1 MVFLKTTSNFNFLID
16 GSDFN
21 VDLNNSDTINISSS
35 PRDYK
40 VTFTDNVASKIDLN
54 NGKYSDYIFIAD
66 KNIMKIHPN
75 LLDNFNNYPT
85 YIVEA
90 IEDNKNIHE
99 ALRICDFLL
108 ENNANRGTCIYA
120 LGGGIIQDL
129 VAYAAATYKRG
140 IPWIYIPTT
149 LLGQSDSCVGGKT
162 GLNYNGTKN
171 LIALFSA
178 PREIIIDI
186 NFNYTLNGDDI
197 FSGYG
202 EILRLAITG
211 GEQVFLQYKKL
222 IHHLISNDSL
232 LKPDKE
238 ILNQLIKLSLSVKK
252 SVVEYDEFELNHRK
266 SMNYGHSIGHAIEA
280 MVDFKIP
287 HGQAVA
293 LGIMVENELAKSIL
307 DLSSDIIS
315 DVKDIVMKIVPKES
329 LDYFF
334 SLKNSSFIK
343 FLKRDKKVIGSNLK
357 LAIISRI
364 GDMRFI
370 DFSLDKVSD
379 KHINETIKNLSQM

>member
-1 MVFLKTTSNFNFLID
+1 VVFLKTTSDFNFLID

-66 KNIMKIHPN
+66 KNIMKIYPN

-99 ALRICDFLL
+99 ALRMCDFLL

-315 DVKDIVMKIVPKES
+315 DVKDIVMKIVPKKS

-334 SLKNSSFIK
+334 TLKNSSFIK

-370 DFSLDKVSD
+370 DFSLDEVSD
-379 KHINETIKNLSQM
+379 KRINETIKNLSQM

>member
-1 MVFLKTTSNFNFLID
+1 MVFLRTTSEYNFLID

-21 VDLNNSDTINISSS
+21 VDLNNSNTMCISSS

-40 VTFTDNVASKIDLN
+40 VTFTDNVVSKIDLN
-54 NGKYSDYIFIAD
+54 NEKYSDYIFIAD
-66 KNIMKIHPN
+66 KNIMRIYPN
-75 LLDNFNNYPT
+75 LRDTLNSYPT

-90 IEDNKNIHE
+90 VEDNKNIHE

-108 ENNANRGTCIYA
+108 ENNANRGTCIYG

-129 VAYAAATYKRG
+129 VAYAAATFKRG
-140 IPWIYIPTT
+140 IPWKYIPTT

-162 GLNYNGTKN
+162 GLNHNGTKN

-178 PREIIIDI
+178 PREIIIDT
-186 NFNYTLNGDDI
+186 NFNYTLNKDDI

-211 GEQVFLQYKKL
+211 GEEVFLQYKKL
-222 IHHLISNDSL
+222 IYHLISNDSL

-238 ILNQLIKLSLSVKK
+238 ILDKLIKLSLSVKK

-293 LGIMVENELAKSIL
+293 LGIMVENELSRSIL
-307 DLSSDIIS
+307 DLSSDTIS
-315 DVKDIVMKIVPKES
+315 VIRDIVMNIVPKNS

-334 SLKNSSFIK
+334 TLKNSSFIE

-370 DFSLDKVSD
+370 DFSLDEVSD
-379 KHINETIKNLSQM
+379 KRINETIKNLSQM

>member
-1 MVFLKTTSNFNFLID
+1 MN
-16 GSDFN
+16 
-21 VDLNNSDTINISSS
+21 
-35 PRDYK
+35 
-40 VTFTDNVASKIDLN
+40 
-54 NGKYSDYIFIAD
+54 
-66 KNIMKIHPN
+66 H
-75 LLDNFNNYPT
+75 
-85 YIVEA
+85 
-90 IEDNKNIHE
+90 
-99 ALRICDFLL
+99 
-108 ENNANRGTCIYA
+108 
-120 LGGGIIQDL
+120 
-129 VAYAAATYKRG
+129 
-140 IPWIYIPTT
+140 
-149 LLGQSDSCVGGKT
+149 
-162 GLNYNGTKN
+162 NGTKN

-178 PREIIIDI
+178 PREIIIDT
-186 NFNYTLNGDDI
+186 NFNYTLNEDDI

-211 GEQVFLQYKKL
+211 GEEVFLQYKKL
-222 IHHLISNDSL
+222 IYNLISNDSL

-238 ILNQLIKLSLSVKK
+238 ILDKLIKLSLSVKK

-293 LGIMVENELAKSIL
+293 LGIMVENELSRSIL
-307 DLSSDIIS
+307 DLSSDTIS
-315 DVKDIVMKIVPKES
+315 VIRDIVMNIVPKNS

-334 SLKNSSFIK
+334 TLKNSSFVE

-370 DFSLDKVSD
+370 DFSLDEVSD
-379 KHINETIKNLSQM
+379 KRINETIKNLSQM

>member
-1 MVFLKTTSNFNFLID
+1 MVFLKTTSDFNFLID

-21 VDLNNSDTINISSS
+21 VDLNNSDTVHISSS

-40 VTFTDNVASKIDLN
+40 VTFTDNVTSKLDLN
-54 NGKYSDYIFIAD
+54 NEVYSDYIFIVD
-66 KNIMKIHPN
+66 KNIMGIYPN
-75 LLDNFNNYPT
+75 LFDSLNNYPI
-85 YIVEA
+85 YVVEA
-90 IEDNKNIHE
+90 LEDNKDIHE
-99 ALRICDFLL
+99 ALKICDFLL
-108 ENNANRGTCIYA
+108 DKNANRGTCIYA

-129 VAYAAATYKRG
+129 AAYAAATFKRG

-178 PREIIIDI
+178 PREIIIDT
-186 NFNYTLNGDDI
+186 NFNYTLAEDDI

-211 GEQVFLQYKKL
+211 GERVFLQYKKL
-222 IHHLISNDSL
+222 IYHLISNENL

-238 ILNQLIKLSLSVKK
+238 ILDQLIKLSLSVKK

-293 LGIMVENELAKSIL
+293 LGIMVENELARSIL

-315 DVKDIVMKIVPKES
+315 DIRDIIMNIVPKKS

-334 SLKNSSFIK
+334 TLKNSSFIE

-357 LAIISRI
+357 LAIISKI

-370 DFSLDKVSD
+370 DFSLDEISN

>member
-66 KNIMKIHPN
+66 KNIMKIYPN

>member
-1 MVFLKTTSNFNFLID
+1 MVFLRTTSEYNFLID

-21 VDLNNSDTINISSS
+21 VDLNDSNTMCISSS

-40 VTFTDNVASKIDLN
+40 VTFTDNVVSKIDLN
-54 NGKYSDYIFIAD
+54 NKKYSDYIFIAD
-66 KNIMKIHPN
+66 KNIMRIYPN
-75 LLDNFNNYPT
+75 LRDTLNSYPT

-90 IEDNKNIHE
+90 VEDNKNIHE

-108 ENNANRGTCIYA
+108 DNNANRGTCIYG

-129 VAYAAATYKRG
+129 VAYAAATFKRG
-140 IPWIYIPTT
+140 IPWKYIPTT

-162 GLNYNGTKN
+162 GLNHNGTKN

-178 PREIIIDI
+178 PREIIIDT
-186 NFNYTLNGDDI
+186 NFNYTLNEDDI

-211 GEQVFLQYKKL
+211 GEEVFLQYKKL
-222 IHHLISNDSL
+222 IYNLISNDSL

-238 ILNQLIKLSLSVKK
+238 ILDKLIKLSLSVKK

-293 LGIMVENELAKSIL
+293 LGIMVENELSRSIL
-307 DLSSDIIS
+307 DLSSDTIS
-315 DVKDIVMKIVPKES
+315 VIRDIVMNIVPKNS

-334 SLKNSSFIK
+334 TLKNSSFIE

-370 DFSLDKVSD
+370 DFSLDEVSD
-379 KHINETIKNLSQM
+379 KRINETIKNLSQM

>member
-1 MVFLKTTSNFNFLID
+1 MKITKDFNFLID
-16 GSDFN
+16 GSKLH
-21 VDLNNSDTINISSS
+21 VDLNNEDTIDISSS

-40 VTFTDNVASKIDLN
+40 VTFSDNIEGEINLFN
-54 NGKYSDYIFIAD
+54 QKYSDYIFIAD
-66 KNIMKIHPN
+66 KNITKIYTS
-75 LLDNFNNYPT
+75 LFTSLKNYPIYT
-85 YIVEA
+85 VDA
-90 IEDNKNIHE
+90 IEDNKNINE
-99 ALRICDFLL
+99 ALRICDFFLA
-108 ENNANRGTCIYA
+108 NNANRGTCIYA
-120 LGGGIIQDL
+120 IGGGIIQDL

-162 GLNYNGTKN
+162 GLNYNNTKN

-186 NFNYTLNGDDI
+186 NFNYTLNEDDI

-211 GEQVFLQYKKL
+211 GEKVFFEYKDL
-222 IHHLISNDSL
+222 IYNLISNNNL
-232 LKPDKE
+232 LKPEKR

-293 LGIMVENELAKSIL
+293 LGIMVENELARSIL
-307 DLSSDIIS
+307 DLSPNTISDIRE
-315 DVKDIVMKIVPKES
+315 IVMSIVPKKS
-329 LDYFF
+329 LDLFF
-334 SLKNSSFIK
+334 SLKNSSFIE
-343 FLKRDKKVIGSNLK
+343 FLKRDKKVVGSNLK
-357 LAIISRI
+357 LAIISRV

-370 DFSLDKVSD
+370 DFPLDEKSD
-379 KHINETIKNLSQM
+379 SCINNAIKNISEM

>member
-1 MVFLKTTSNFNFLID
+1 MVFLRTTSEYNFLID

-21 VDLNNSDTINISSS
+21 VDLNNSNTMCISSS

-40 VTFTDNVASKIDLN
+40 VTFTDNVVSKIDLN
-54 NGKYSDYIFIAD
+54 NKKYSDYIFIAD
-66 KNIMKIHPN
+66 KNIMRIYPN
-75 LLDNFNNYPT
+75 LRDTLNSYPT
-85 YIVEA
+85 YIIEA
-90 IEDNKNIHE
+90 VEDNKNIHE

-108 ENNANRGTCIYA
+108 DNNANRGTCIYG

-129 VAYAAATYKRG
+129 VAYAAATFKRG
-140 IPWIYIPTT
+140 IPWKYIPTT

-162 GLNYNGTKN
+162 GLNHNGTKN

-178 PREIIIDI
+178 PREIIIDT
-186 NFNYTLNGDDI
+186 NFNYTLNEDDI

-211 GEQVFLQYKKL
+211 GEEVFLQYKKL
-222 IHHLISNDSL
+222 IYNLISNDSL

-238 ILNQLIKLSLSVKK
+238 ILDKLIKLSLSVKK

-293 LGIMVENELAKSIL
+293 LGIMVENELSRSIL
-307 DLSSDIIS
+307 DLSSDTIS
-315 DVKDIVMKIVPKES
+315 VIRDIVMNIVPKTHWTIS
-329 LDYFF
+329 L
-334 SLKNSSFIK
+334 
-343 FLKRDKKVIGSNLK
+343 
-357 LAIISRI
+357 
-364 GDMRFI
+364 
-370 DFSLDKVSD
+370 
-379 KHINETIKNLSQM
+379 H

>member
-40 VTFTDNVASKIDLN
+40 VTFTDNVASKIDLD

-66 KNIMKIHPN
+66 KNIMKIYPN

>member
-1 MVFLKTTSNFNFLID
+1 MVFLRTTSEYNFLID

-21 VDLNNSDTINISSS
+21 VDLNNSNTMCISSS

-40 VTFTDNVASKIDLN
+40 VTFTDNVVSKIDLN
-54 NGKYSDYIFIAD
+54 NKKYSDYIFIAD
-66 KNIMKIHPN
+66 KNIMRIYPN
-75 LLDNFNNYPT
+75 LRDTLNSYPT

-90 IEDNKNIHE
+90 VEDNKNIHE

-108 ENNANRGTCIYA
+108 DNNANRGTCIYG

-129 VAYAAATYKRG
+129 VAYAAATFKRG
-140 IPWIYIPTT
+140 IPWKYIPTT

-162 GLNYNGTKN
+162 GLNHNGTKN

-178 PREIIIDI
+178 PREIIIDT
-186 NFNYTLNGDDI
+186 NFNYTLNEDDI

-211 GEQVFLQYKKL
+211 GEEVFLQYKKL
-222 IHHLISNDSL
+222 IYHLISNDSL

-238 ILNQLIKLSLSVKK
+238 ILDKLIKLSLSVKK

-293 LGIMVENELAKSIL
+293 LGIMVENELSRSIL
-307 DLSSDIIS
+307 DLSSDTIS
-315 DVKDIVMKIVPKES
+315 VIRDIVMNIVPKNS

-334 SLKNSSFIK
+334 TLKNSSFIE

-370 DFSLDKVSD
+370 DFSLDEVSD
-379 KHINETIKNLSQM
+379 KRINETIKNLSQM

>member
-1 MVFLKTTSNFNFLID
+1 VVFLKTTSDFNFLID

-66 KNIMKIHPN
+66 KNIMKIYPN

-99 ALRICDFLL
+99 ALRMCDFFL

-315 DVKDIVMKIVPKES
+315 DVKDIVMKIVPKKS

-334 SLKNSSFIK
+334 TLKNSSFIK

-370 DFSLDKVSD
+370 DFSLDEVSD
-379 KHINETIKNLSQM
+379 KRINETIKNLSQM